1 MTPETPLRK
10 FTHHPANHEPVLR
23 LSLTESAAGYALSEL
38 IAPDHWRFTRLGK
51 DRAEANAAYNAAF
64 ARQLA
69 MMYPNRTAALE
80 GELDNLAA

>member
-10 FTHHPANHEPVLR
+10 FTHHPAN
-23 LSLTESAAGYALSEL
+23 SAAGYALSEL

-64 ARQLA
+64 TRQLA
-69 MMYPNRTAALE
+69 MMYPNRAAATE
-80 GELDNLAA
+80 GQLDNLAA